1 MAVLV
6 TGGAGRLARALRRA
20 GREQVAA
27 PPRADLDITDADV
40 VARALDTYR
49 PAVVVNPAAASRVD
63 FADAEP
69 EAAFAVNAVAPGRI
83 AELCAARAIPLI
95 HISTD
100 YVFGAATDRPWTEDD
115 PVSPVQT
122 YGRGKA
128 EGERRALAAGGR
140 LCVVRVAWL
149 FGDGGDFIAG
159 LLRRPDQAA
168 PVRIAGDQIGSP
180 TPIDLLAGRLL
191 DLAGR
196 MAAGWAPPPILHIAG
211 SPPVSRYD
219 WVAAAFEGVAAS
231 GRTPP
236 PLVRARIADFPADSP
251 RPHYNALDTSRAD
264 ALFGGPIDWRAR
276 AVKAGTF
283 T

>member
-27 PPRADLDITDADV
+27 PPRAELDITDADV
-40 VARALDTYR
+40 VARAIDLYR
-49 PAVVVNPAAASRVD
+49 PAVVINPAAASRVD

-69 EAAFAVNAVAPGRI
+69 EAAFAVNAVAPGRL
-83 AELCAARAIPLI
+83 AELCAARAIPLV

-100 YVFGAATDRPWTEDD
+100 YVFGGPIDRPWTEDD

-128 EGERRALAAGGR
+128 EGERRVLATGGKV
-140 LCVVRVAWL
+140 CVVRVAWL

-168 PVRIAGDQIGSP
+168 PVRIADDQVGSP
-180 TPIDLLAGRLL
+180 TPIDLLAARLL

-196 MAAGWAPPPILHIAG
+196 MAQGADVPPILHIAG

-219 WVAAAFEGVAAS
+219 WVKAAFEGVAAS

-236 PLVRARIADFPADSP
+236 PLLPAKMADFPADSP
-251 RPHYNALDTSRAD
+251 RPHFNALDCSRAD
-264 ALFGGPIDWRAR
+264 ALFGGPINWRAR
-276 AVKAGTF
+276 AVAPGTF
-283 T
+283 L